1 MGVSVRH
8 INKVYAGS
16 SRRSV
21 LDPTA
26 PDIRDL
32 IAACPD
38 VDLCGERGEYHTF
51 VYDGPGF
58 RAPVDFALGEPVLS
72 EGYWIRP
79 AHPA

>member
-1 MGVSVRH
+1 LLHENTSDLAEQRF
-8 INKVYAGS
+8 S
-16 SRRSV
+16 STFSGHERFLAALS
-21 LDPTA
+21 
-26 PDIRDL
+26 
-32 IAACPD
+32 ACPD

-58 RAPVDFALGEPVLS
+58 NAPVGFALGAPVLS